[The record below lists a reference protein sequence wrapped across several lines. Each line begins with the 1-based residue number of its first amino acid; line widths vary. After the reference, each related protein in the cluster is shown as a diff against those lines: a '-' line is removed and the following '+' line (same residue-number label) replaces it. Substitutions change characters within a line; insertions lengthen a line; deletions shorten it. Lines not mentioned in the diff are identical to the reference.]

1 MVSKNIY
8 NFENYRSIRIAKN
21 KSVKELLEKG
31 HPKQKNIF
39 KYIGMAGI
47 KDYKIFW
54 KNMKNKKCINEGEDY
69 RSTKNV
75 K

>member
-1 MVSKNIY
+1 MNRNWLGFSKNIY

-31 HPKQKNIF
+31 HLQKYF

-54 KNMKNKKCINEGEDY
+54 KI
-69 RSTKNV
+69 
-75 K
+75 